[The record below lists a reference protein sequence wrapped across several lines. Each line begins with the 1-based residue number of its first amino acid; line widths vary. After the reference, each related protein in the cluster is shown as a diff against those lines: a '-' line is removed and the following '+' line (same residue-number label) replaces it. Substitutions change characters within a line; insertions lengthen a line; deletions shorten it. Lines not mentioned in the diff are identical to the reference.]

1 MQGYLLTFFLSLS
14 FHLYAEVIPPVE
26 TVIATGY
33 DRHAELRWNHPM
45 EGMSYKIYASFDN
58 QETYQLRHT
67 TGETFFLDF
76 VPEQS
81 HNSTIH
87 YRIVAETAGQ
97 SSQAVEASAAIRDF
111 TDDELMDMVQR
122 YSFRYFWEGAHA
134 DSGMA
139 MERSHVGGST
149 VASGATGMGLMAMIV
164 AHERAYEDPEAIKE
178 RVLKMLT
185 SLETCERHHGAWS
198 HWYNGD
204 TYQTQPFSTND
215 DGGDLVETSF
225 VAQGLLAVRNYFLGT
240 DNTSIQIRE
249 KATQLW
255 EAIEWDWYR
264 NGDQN
269 VLFWHW
275 SPNNHFAMNMKV
287 FGWNEALVTYIM
299 AAASPTHSIP
309 KEVYEQGWARNGDM
323 VNRRVFYTH
332 EIFLSPNWGG
342 PLFWLHYSHLGI
354 NPKGLTDQYAD
365 YWKEYVNTVKI
376 HHAYA
381 IDNPLIHNGYSEH
394 CWGLTASDDPF
405 GYTAHEPIYNDNG
418 TISPTAALASMPY
431 LPEASMKALKYFY
444 RERGR
449 DLFGIYGPYD
459 AFNEKYNWVKKS
471 YIGIDQGPIVSMI
484 ENHRS
489 GLLWNTVMK
498 DADLQA
504 GLDKLGFEYVVSTSI
519 VRPELS
525 AQMKIY
531 PNPASDQITLQL
543 PNTDLSKPLVLKIY
557 STDGRL
563 QLEEQL
569 APTGTSVSVGVSGLY
584 AGLYLVQ
591 VFNGENYS
599 NTKLLVQRQKK

>member
-1 MQGYLLTFFLSLS
+1 MKFYLLTILFTLSV
-14 FHLYAEVIPPVE
+14 HLYAQVVTPIGNL
-26 TVIATGY
+26 IATGY
-33 DRHAELRWNHPM
+33 DSHAELRWEHPTD
-45 EGMSYKIYASFDN
+45 GMSFKIYASFDN
-58 QETYQLRHT
+58 QETYELRRT
-67 TGETFFLDF
+67 TMETFFLDF
-76 VPEQS
+76 VPNLYR
-81 HNSTIH
+81 NSTIH
-87 YRIVAETAGQ
+87 YRIIA
-97 SSQAVEASAAIRDF
+97 EASGETSPAAEASVAIRDF
-111 TDDELMDMVQR
+111 TDEELMDMVQR

-134 DSGMA
+134 GSGMA

-164 AHERAYEDPEAIKE
+164 AHERAYEDREAVKE
-178 RVLKMLT
+178 RVLKILT

-198 HWYNGD
+198 HWYDGD
-204 TYQTQPFSTND
+204 TYGTLPFSADD

-225 VAQGLLAVRNYFLGT
+225 VAQGLLAVRNYFSGT

-255 EAIEWDWYR
+255 EGIEWDWYR

-275 SPNNHFAMNMKV
+275 SPNHHFAKNMKV

-299 AAASPTHSIP
+299 AAASPTHTIP
-309 KEVYEQGWARNGDM
+309 KEVYEQGWARNGEM
-323 VNRRVFYTH
+323 VNRRVFYNQ

-342 PLFWLHYSHLGI
+342 PLFWVHYSHLGI
-354 NPKGLTDQYAD
+354 NPKGLSDQYAS
-365 YWKEYVNTVKI
+365 YWQEYVNTVKI

-381 IDNPLIHNGYSEH
+381 IDNPLNFKGYSEH
-394 CWGLTASDDPF
+394 NWGLTASDDPF
-405 GYTAHEPIYNDNG
+405 GYTAHEPMNNDNG
-418 TISPTAALASMPY
+418 TISPTAALSSMPY

-449 DLFGIYGPYD
+449 DLFGLYGPYD
-459 AFNEKYNWVKKS
+459 AFNEKFNWVKKS

-484 ENHRS
+484 ENHRT

-504 GLDKLGFEYVVSTSI
+504 GLDKLGFEYVVSTSL
-519 VRPELS
+519 VRPELPS
-525 AQMKIY
+525 QMKIY
-531 PNPASDQITLQL
+531 PNPASDKIALQL
-543 PNTDLSKPLVLKIY
+543 PNADFGKPLVLKIY

-563 QLEEQL
+563 QMEKHL
-569 APTGTSVSVGVSGLY
+569 AAPLTSVSVDVSSLCSGLY
-584 AGLYLVQ
+584 LIQ
-591 VFNGENYS
+591 VFNGENYF